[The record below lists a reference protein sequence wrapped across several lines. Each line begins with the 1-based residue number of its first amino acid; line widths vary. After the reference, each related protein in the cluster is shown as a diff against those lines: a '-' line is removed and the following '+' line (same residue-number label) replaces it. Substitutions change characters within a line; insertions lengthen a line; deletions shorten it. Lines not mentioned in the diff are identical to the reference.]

1 MSQDATATAIRTRD
15 LRWFWREKEISIGID
30 EAGDGPLIL
39 VLPAPSSISTR
50 REMHPLM
57 RRLST
62 EFHLA
67 ATDWPG
73 FGDRPRPAI
82 GWTPDVL
89 SAFLEHF
96 VRREVPPLL
105 GTIAAGHAASYALH
119 FAARQTGVLG
129 RLVLL
134 APTWRGPFPTMAGGD
149 RPLFRTIQRAIA
161 LPIVG
166 PVLYRLN
173 VNRFV
178 VRMMAAGHVY
188 SDGQFLSG
196 DRLRQKR
203 VVIAAPGARFG
214 SAAFVTGGLDRLSS
228 RSEFLDMARR
238 ANVPLMVAYGAES
251 PPKSRA
257 EMEALAGL
265 PGVQTFV
272 APRGKLAFY
281 EEFAP
286 DLVQPVTRFL
296 HEAT

>member
-1 MSQDATATAIRTRD
+1 
-15 LRWFWREKEISIGID
+15 
-30 EAGDGPLIL
+30 
-39 VLPAPSSISTR
+39 
-50 REMHPLM
+50 M
-57 RRLST
+57 RQLST
-62 EFHLA
+62 EFHLT

-82 GWTPDVL
+82 EWTPDAL

-119 FAARQTGVLG
+119 LAARQTGALG

-134 APTWRGPFPTMAGGD
+134 APTWRGPLPTMAGGNH
-149 RPLFRTIQRAIA
+149 PLFQTIQRAIG
-161 LPIVG
+161 LPLLG
-166 PVLYRLN
+166 SMLYRLN
-173 VNRFV
+173 VNRRV

-188 SDGQFLSG
+188 SGRDFLSG
-196 DRLRQKR
+196 DRLQQKWA
-203 VVIAAPGARFG
+203 VIASSGARFG

-238 ANVPLMVAYGAES
+238 ANVPLMVGYGAEA
-251 PPKSRA
+251 PRKSRA
-257 EMEALAGL
+257 EMEALADL
-265 PGVQTFV
+265 PGIETCV

-281 EEFAP
+281 EESAS

-296 HEAT
+296 QEESLA